1 MRRFLDF
8 VRDMMLA
15 LGFFIA
21 FAIYMFATAAVATIV
36 INDFQLD
43 TYVTMKTGFAATLFV
58 ILTMWPPA
66 LMVSGSGRSRRSET
80 SLDRDQDSW

>member
-15 LGFFIA
+15 LGLFIA
-21 FAIYMFATAAVATIV
+21 FALYMFATAAMATIV

-43 TYVTMKTGFAATLFV
+43 TYVTLKTGFAATLFV

-66 LMVSGSGRSRRSET
+66 LMISGSGRSRRSET

>member
-1 MRRFLDF
+1 
-8 VRDMMLA
+8 MLA
-15 LGFFIA
+15 LGLFIA
-21 FAIYMFATAAVATIV
+21 FALYMFATAAMATIV

-43 TYVTMKTGFAATLFV
+43 TYVTLKTGFAATLFV

-66 LMVSGSGRSRRSET
+66 LMISGSGRSRRSET

>member
-21 FAIYMFATAAVATIV
+21 FALYMFATAAMATIV

>member
-21 FAIYMFATAAVATIV
+21 VTLYMTATAAMATIV

-43 TYVTMKTGFAATLFV
+43 TYVTLKTGFAATLFV
-58 ILTMWPPA
+58 VLTTWPPA
-66 LMVSGSGRSRRSET
+66 FVLSGSGRSRRSET
-80 SLDRDQDSW
+80 SLDRDRESW

>member
-21 FAIYMFATAAVATIV
+21 FALYMAATAAMATVV

-43 TYVTMKTGFAATLFV
+43 TYVTLKTGFAATLFV
-58 ILTMWPPA
+58 ILTTWPPA
-66 LMVSGSGRSRRSET
+66 VLLSGTGKSRRSLDK
-80 SLDRDQDSW
+80 LDRDREPW

>member
-21 FAIYMFATAAVATIV
+21 FSLYMTATAAMATVV

-43 TYVTMKTGFAATLFV
+43 TYVTLKTGFAATLFV
-58 ILTMWPPA
+58 ILTTWPPA
-66 LMVSGSGRSRRSET
+66 VLLSGVGRSYKNQIK
-80 SLDRDQDSW
+80 LDNSREAW

>member
-21 FAIYMFATAAVATIV
+21 FALYMFATAAMATVV

-43 TYVTMKTGFAATLFV
+43 TYVTLKTGFAATLFV

-66 LMVSGSGRSRRSET
+66 LMVSGSGRR
-80 SLDRDQDSW
+80 DR

>member
-21 FAIYMFATAAVATIV
+21 VTLYMAATAAMATVV

-43 TYVTMKTGFAATLFV
+43 TYVTLKTGVAATLFV
-58 ILTMWPPA
+58 ILTTWPPA
-66 LMVSGSGRSRRSET
+66 FVLSGAGRNRRNET
-80 SLDRDQDSW
+80 SLDRNHDNW

>member
-21 FAIYMFATAAVATIV
+21 VTLYMAATAAMATVV

-43 TYVTMKTGFAATLFV
+43 TYVTLKTGVAATLFV
-58 ILTMWPPA
+58 ILTTWPPA
-66 LMVSGSGRSRRSET
+66 FVLSGSGRSRRNEIK
-80 SLDRDQDSW
+80 LDSSRESW

>member
-15 LGFFIA
+15 LGLFIA
-21 FAIYMFATAAVATIV
+21 FALYMFATSAMATIV

-43 TYVTMKTGFAATLFV
+43 TYVTLKTGFAATLFV

-66 LMVSGSGRSRRSET
+66 FVLSGAGRK
-80 SLDRDQDSW
+80 L

>member
-21 FAIYMFATAAVATIV
+21 VTLYMAATAAMATVV

-43 TYVTMKTGFAATLFV
+43 TYVTLKTGVAATLFV
-58 ILTMWPPA
+58 ILTTWPPA
-66 LMVSGSGRSRRSET
+66 FVLSGAGRSRRSET
-80 SLDRDQDSW
+80 SLDRDRESW

>member
-21 FAIYMFATAAVATIV
+21 FALYMFATAAMATIV

-58 ILTMWPPA
+58 ILTMWP

>member
-8 VRDMMLA
+8 VRDMMLV

-21 FAIYMFATAAVATIV
+21 FALYMFATAAMATVV

-43 TYVTMKTGFAATLFV
+43 TYVTLKTGFAATLFV
-58 ILTMWPPA
+58 ILTIWPPVVM
-66 LMVSGSGRSRRSET
+66 LSGPGRR
-80 SLDRDQDSW
+80 DR

>member
-21 FAIYMFATAAVATIV
+21 VTLYMTATAAMATIV

-43 TYVTMKTGFAATLFV
+43 TYVTLKTGFAATLFV
-58 ILTMWPPA
+58 VLTTWPPA
-66 LMVSGSGRSRRSET
+66 VLLSGAGRSRRNEV
-80 SLDRDQDSW
+80 SLDREPGSW